1 MGHQAFLAKDRKYYM
16 SETPQSHDEWSR
28 VGEYLDR
35 LAFENDRLEAE
46 LKLKKE
52 RRLQNIPV
60 AHELIHGLPAE
71 SEQAAPA
78 PVVQTQAFD
87 EARETARYESRTA
100 TETATGM
107 HLSYDALR
115 KDLSGLMSDLNDFKH
130 TRAGLESRL
139 GA

>member
-1 MGHQAFLAKDRKYYM
+1 MALFFDMPASR
-16 SETPQSHDEWSR
+16 ETSHGNAQPAGDEWAR

-46 LKLKKE
+46 LKLKRE
-52 RRLQNIPV
+52 RRLAMAEQG
-60 AHELIHGLPAE
+60 ATPA
-71 SEQAAPA
+71 AANAAQDA
-78 PVVQTQAFD
+78 PAFD
-87 EARETARYESRTA
+87 EQRETARYESRTA
-100 TETATGM
+100 TEAVGGM

-115 KDLSGLMSDLNDFKH
+115 KDLSGLMSDLNDFKS

>member
-1 MGHQAFLAKDRKYYM
+1 MGQ
-16 SETPQSHDEWSR
+16 TPESHDEWSR

-52 RRLQNIPV
+52 RRMMQSAPSPIPTPSV
-60 AHELIHGLPAE
+60 T
-71 SEQAAPA
+71 PA
-78 PVVQTQAFD
+78 PAFD
-87 EARETARYESRTA
+87 EQRETARYESRTA
-100 TETATGM
+100 TEAVGGM

-115 KDLSGLMSDLNDFKH
+115 NDLSGLMSDLNEFKN